1 MRAWWVAVVGWIGV
15 IFFSSTST
23 ASRWCESAFGA
34 LSEFLLSGIPRD
46 SSSFGMIHLIADKGL
61 HVTLFAVL
69 AVLLFRALVNPQGKV
84 VRILSF
90 GLVVGCCSEYLQS
103 FFPDRD
109 PAVRDVLINVAGT
122 GLGVLISRMF
132 RAKQTAAE
140 AKESREY
147 TFSHS
152 DGQ

>member
-1 MRAWWVAVVGWIGV
+1 MKTWWLAVLGWIGV

-23 ASRWCESAFGA
+23 ASLWCESAF
-34 LSEFLLSGIPRD
+34 SFLSGIFISNVPRD
-46 SSSFGMIHLIADKGL
+46 STSFGAIHLAADKGL

-69 AVLLFRALVNPQGKV
+69 ALLLYRAMANPRHKII
-84 VRILSF
+84 RILSF

-109 PAVRDVLINVAGT
+109 PAIRDVFINLSGT
-122 GLGVLISRMF
+122 GLGIVLHLLWSRP
-132 RAKQTAAE
+132 AGTGIQE
-140 AKESREY
+140 AQEY
-147 TFSHS
+147 TLSRS

>member
-1 MRAWWVAVVGWIGV
+1 MAVVAWIGV

-23 ASRWCESAFGA
+23 ASRLCETAFSYVSGI
-34 LSEFLLSGIPRD
+34 LLSGIPRD
-46 SSSFGMIHLIADKGL
+46 SNSFGVVHLVADKGL

-69 AVLLFRALVNPQGKV
+69 GILLFQAITNPRRKV
-84 VRILSF
+84 VQILLF

-109 PAVRDVLINVAGT
+109 PAIRDVVINLAGT
-122 GLGVLISRMF
+122 GVGVLVSRILWT
-132 RAKQTAAE
+132 RRTTLATKE
-140 AKESREY
+140 APEY
-147 TFSHS
+147 TFSRP

>member
-1 MRAWWVAVVGWIGV
+1 VRSWWVAVVGWIGI
-15 IFFSSTST
+15 IFFSSTRT
-23 ASRWCESAFGA
+23 AWLWCESGF
-34 LSEFLLSGIPRD
+34 SYLSGIFISDVRRQ
-46 SSSFGMIHLIADKGL
+46 SESFGAIHLAADKGL

-69 AVLLFRALVNPQGKV
+69 ALLLYKAMLDPRQKV

-109 PAVRDVLINVAGT
+109 PAVRDVFINLAGT
-122 GLGVLISRMF
+122 GLGVLLSILWARRT
-132 RAKQTAAE
+132 RAGKHE
-140 AKESREY
+140 AREY
-147 TFSHS
+147 TFSAS